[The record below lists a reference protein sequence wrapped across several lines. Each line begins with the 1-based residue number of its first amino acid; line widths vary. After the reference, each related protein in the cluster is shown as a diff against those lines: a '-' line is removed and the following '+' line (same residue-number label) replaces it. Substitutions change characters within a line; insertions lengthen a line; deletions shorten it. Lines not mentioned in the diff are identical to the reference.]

1 MRALREQLS
10 MYLRLVVSVVALLPA
25 GLGMAAA
32 ASAAPPL
39 IAQYHMDD
47 TGGADSSG
55 NGLNGTST
63 AGTSVV
69 AGRFGNALQSST
81 VPTLAVNMTP
91 LMRPQQTTLLL
102 WFKQSGDPGT
112 LKYLVSVG
120 GQGPGECNGSP
131 FAFYTHYQSGKG
143 LSFYVRGMSGSP
155 IVSAGTGVFD
165 GNWHMAAGTF
175 DGSSVRL
182 YVDGQEVG
190 STPPT
195 PDTIN
200 YGIDTSNQLQVAQY
214 SAQAGCGPSSI
225 FPGAI
230 DEVRMYDRAL
240 SATEIGRLAAATGP
254 QPPELVPDGG
264 GGGGG
269 GGGESPTPVGPSPI
283 KFGPGEG
290 TNPPRIFSVDASA
303 PVRAGDLTR
312 VKLGVEGASQ
322 INWDLSGDGKTDL
335 SCGGNETNL
344 SVRLNPAAAI
354 RATGGTAAG
363 RLIKFTTIGANGV
376 PTLPQAVKL
385 PAAAPPITV
394 PTPSTGRLKT
404 PAEVGLCSAAD
415 PPFKVADSLFKY
427 LNIGISCIDQRITFG
442 IVEVKGCF
450 VHATSRN
457 QVPSGDR
464 PIVDQWIKDGG
475 DPNAPID
482 VWLTTKPYK
491 VNGMSVEPFG
501 STSVVFPSLGRIASR
516 SASVKWG
523 PITVRRRGAISLDV
537 RAQPGTS
544 HAPLDTSAGVSGGKT
559 PAVTG
564 SVALG
569 QTGGATIDSF
579 DARKS
584 LPSIAG
590 FSLDAQAQLQ
600 LWSEGGRH
608 YSEAT
613 LHLGLPDVFTAFGG
627 KPPSAGTRISAD
639 NDQDVALDGLDVRVP
654 ELTLGPVELTDV
666 AFHYNA
672 KGHFDPNT
680 GQPVDPQCDGKYW
693 SATANVFIGDKSSKN
708 GRAGFLLAPGLPQ
721 NGIHFCNGGFLAA
734 GGELVFGGPI
744 PAPTIFPGLTLE
756 AIRLGVQLDPPLV
769 HGGVTMDVAKIAR
782 IKGDLLLVLASPG
795 SPYTLTSA
803 DAASFTPVSGT
814 RLVAPTVAAGGE
826 VFVKTPIGELGFGSA
841 YFLYEYPD
849 YVDLGGSVS
858 VVVPGVR
865 VTGTLRG
872 QFRGSTGQFNVEG
885 SVRGC
890 LLVDVICGTLAGW
903 VSHRG
908 VTVCAGDIVKDDWV
922 PGVGYGWGNVLP
934 DIWIPTGCKPST
946 YWDHTISAPRAAQ
959 VGAPITFTVKDGER
973 SKSVQLIG
981 AGGKA
986 PTVTLTAPDGEKIS
1000 VGADKPQFVK
1010 TTKLGLL
1017 RDAEHG
1023 ITVAGILNGKP
1034 GKYIIMPAD
1043 DSSVIVKVKETRDD
1057 DGKGVTAKVRRAASG
1072 SESYILN
1079 YDAGLAGGGK
1089 QVTFVETANAVSHT
1103 IKTVKGGKGAIR
1115 FAPQAGL
1122 RGKRTIVAQTTLD
1135 GKPVPD
1141 QKVATF
1147 TVGDRVS
1154 PGSLRGLK
1162 IRRIGSRLTVSW
1174 SAATNAKHYGI
1185 TVQAANG
1192 QTRTITV
1199 RAPKRTTIIKG
1210 LSPQFGGTVTVSA
1223 EGGLPGVFGK
1233 RARASFKAVA
1243 PRVSA
1248 FLDYQ
1253 QLGKRTDP
1261 REKKAKKQR

>member
-1 MRALREQLS
+1 MH
-10 MYLRLVVSVVALLPA
+10 LRLVVSLAALLPA
-25 GLGMAAA
+25 AALGMIAPA

-47 TGGADSSG
+47 MSGADSSG
-55 NGLNGTST
+55 NGLNGTSA

-81 VPTLAVNMTP
+81 VPTLVRTLTP
-91 LMRPQQTTLLL
+91 LMRPQQATLML

-112 LKYLVSVG
+112 LKYLASVG
-120 GQGPGECNGSP
+120 GEGPGECNGSP
-131 FAFYTHYQSGKG
+131 IAMYTHYEGGKG
-143 LSFYVRGMSGSP
+143 LTFYVRGLGGGHMAP
-155 IVSAGTGVFD
+155 NAGTAVFD
-165 GNWHMAAGTF
+165 GNWHMAVGTF
-175 DGSSVRL
+175 DGTYARL
-182 YVDGQEVG
+182 YVDGQEVAG
-190 STPPT
+190 ALPT
-195 PDTIN
+195 PDSIN
-200 YGIDTSNQLQVAQY
+200 YGIDDANEFQVGQY

-240 SATEIGRLAAATGP
+240 SAAEIGRMAAAAGP
-254 QPPELVPDGG
+254 QPPNLEPDGG
-264 GGGGG
+264 GGSPTPVGP
-269 GGGESPTPVGPSPI
+269 SPTPTPVGPSPI
-283 KFGPGEG
+283 KLGPGQG
-290 TNPPRIFSVDASA
+290 TNPPRIFSVDANA
-303 PVRAGDLTR
+303 PLRAGGLTT

-344 SVRLNPAAAI
+344 SVRLNSAAAI

-385 PAAAPPITV
+385 PAAAAPA
-394 PTPSTGRLKT
+394 PSPASGRLKS
-404 PAEVGLCSAAD
+404 PAEVGLCSATLR
-415 PPFKVADSLFKY
+415 PGEVVDSLFKY
-427 LNIGISCIDQRITFG
+427 LSIGISCAEQRITFG

-450 VHATSRN
+450 VHATSRD
-457 QVPSGDR
+457 QVPAKDR

-482 VWLTTKPYK
+482 VWLTTKPFK
-491 VNGMSVEPFG
+491 VNGMTVEPFG

-523 PITVRRRGAISLDV
+523 PITVRKNGAISLDV

-544 HAPLDTSAGVSGGKT
+544 HAPVDTSSGVSGGST
-559 PAVTG
+559 PTVTG
-564 SVALG
+564 SVTLG

-590 FSLDAQAQLQ
+590 FKLDAQAQLQ

-627 KPPSAGTRISAD
+627 KPPSAVTRISAD
-639 NDQDVALDGLDVRVP
+639 NDRDVTLDGLDVRVP
-654 ELTLGPVELTDV
+654 KLQLGPVELTDV

-672 KGHFDPNT
+672 KGHFGAD
-680 GQPVDPQCDGKYW
+680 GQPVDPQCAGKYW
-693 SATANVFIGDKSSKN
+693 SATANVYIGEKSSKN
-708 GRAGFLLAPGLPQ
+708 GRAGFLLAPGIPQ
-721 NGIHFCNGGFLAA
+721 NGVHFCNGGFLAA
-734 GGELVFGGPI
+734 GGEVVFGGPI
-744 PAPTIFPGLTLE
+744 PAPTIFPGVTLE

-769 HGGVTMDVAKIAR
+769 HGGVTMDVAKVAR

-795 SPYTLTSA
+795 SPYTLTTA
-803 DAASFTPVSGT
+803 DAASFQPVSGT

-826 VFVKTPIGELGFGSA
+826 VFVKTPLGDLGFGSA
-841 YFLYEYPD
+841 YFLYQYPD

-885 SVRGC
+885 SVQGC

-934 DIWIPTGCKPST
+934 NIWIPTGCKPST

-959 VGAPITFTVKDGER
+959 VGAPITFTVKDGET
-973 SKSVQLIG
+973 SKSVQMTG

-986 PTVTLTAPDGEKIS
+986 PLVTLTGPDGETIS
-1000 VGADKPQFVK
+1000 VGAEKPQFVK
-1010 TTKLGLL
+1010 TKKLGLL
-1017 RDAEHG
+1017 RAAEHG

-1034 GKYIIMPAD
+1034 GKYTITPAD
-1043 DSSVIVKVKETRDD
+1043 GSPAIVDVKETRDD
-1057 DGKGVTAKVRRAASG
+1057 DGKGVTAKVRRAGAG
-1072 SESYILN
+1072 SESYILD
-1079 YDAGLAGGGK
+1079 YDAGSAGGGK

-1103 IKTVKGGKGAIR
+1103 IKTVKGGKGSIR
-1115 FAPQAGL
+1115 FTPQAGL
-1122 RGKRTIVAQTTLD
+1122 GGKRTVVAHTVLA
-1135 GKPVPD
+1135 GKPAPD
-1141 QKVATF
+1141 QDVATF

-1154 PGSLRGLK
+1154 PGAIRGLK
-1162 IRRIGSRLTVSW
+1162 LKRSGSRLVLSW
-1174 SAATNAKHYGI
+1174 LAAKNAKRYGI
-1185 TVQAANG
+1185 TVQVANG
-1192 QTRTITV
+1192 QTKTLTV
-1199 RAPKRTTIIKG
+1199 GAAKRTATIKG
-1210 LSPQFGGTVTVSA
+1210 ISPQFGGTVAVSA

-1233 RARASFKAVA
+1233 RARGSFKAVA

-1248 FLDYQ
+1248 FLDYK
-1253 QLGKRTDP
+1253 QLGKRADP
-1261 REKKAKKQR
+1261 RAKKKS

>member
-1 MRALREQLS
+1 
-10 MYLRLVVSVVALLPA
+10 
-25 GLGMAAA
+25 
-32 ASAAPPL
+32 
-39 IAQYHMDD
+39 MDD

-81 VPTLAVNMTP
+81 VPTLAVTMAP
-91 LMRPQQTTLLL
+91 LMRPQKTTLLL
-102 WFKQSGDPGT
+102 WFKQNGDPGI
-112 LKYLVSVG
+112 LKYLASVG

-131 FAFYTHYQSGKG
+131 FAFYTNYLAGKG
-143 LSFYVRGMSGSP
+143 LSFYTRGVSGSSHV
-155 IVSAGTGVFD
+155 VSAGTAVFD

-175 DGSSVRL
+175 DGNSVRL
-182 YVDGQEVG
+182 YVDGQEIG

-195 PDTIN
+195 PDAIN
-200 YGIDTSNQLQVAQY
+200 YGIDTSNQFQVAQY
-214 SAQAGCGPSSI
+214 SAQAGCGPSSV

-240 SATEIGRLAAATGP
+240 SATEIGRMAAATGP
-254 QPPELVPDGG
+254 QPPDLVPDGG

-269 GGGESPTPVGPSPI
+269 GGGLPTPVGPSPTPVGPSPI
-283 KFGPGEG
+283 RFGPGQG
-290 TNPPRIFSVDASA
+290 TNPPRVFSVDASA
-303 PVRAGDLTR
+303 PARAGDLTR
-312 VKLGVEGASQ
+312 VKLGVEGAAQ

-344 SVRLNPAAAI
+344 SVRLRSAAAS

-376 PTLPQAVKL
+376 LTLPQAVKL
-385 PAAAPPITV
+385 PAAAPAITV
-394 PTPSTGRLKT
+394 PTPAGGRLKT
-404 PAEVGLCSAAD
+404 PAEVGLCSATL
-415 PPFKVADSLFKY
+415 PPFEVADTLFKY
-427 LNIGISCIDQRITFG
+427 LNIGISCTEQRVTFG

-457 QVPSGDR
+457 QLPQKDR

-482 VWLTTKPYK
+482 VFLTTKPFK
-491 VNGMSVEPFG
+491 VNGMAVEPFG

-516 SASVKWG
+516 SATVKWG
-523 PITVRRRGAISLDV
+523 PITVRKRGEISLDL

-544 HAPLDTSAGVSGGKT
+544 HAPVDTSAGVSGGKT

-569 QTGGATIDSF
+569 QTGGMTVDSF
-579 DARKS
+579 DARSS

-590 FSLDAQAQLQ
+590 FKLDAQAQLQ

-627 KPPSAGTRISAD
+627 KPPSAGTRINAD
-639 NDQDVALDGLDVRVP
+639 NDNEVALDGLDVRVP
-654 ELTLGPVELTDV
+654 ELELGPVELTDV
-666 AFHYNA
+666 AFRYNA
-672 KGHFDPNT
+672 KGHFGAD
-680 GQPVDPQCDGKYW
+680 GQPVDPLCAGKYW
-693 SATANVFIGDKSSKN
+693 SATANVYIGEKSSKN
-708 GRAGFLLAPGLPQ
+708 GRAGFLLAPGIPQ
-721 NGIHFCNGGFLAA
+721 NGVHFCNGGFLAA
-734 GGELVFGGPI
+734 GGEVVFGGPI
-744 PAPTIFPGLTLE
+744 PPPTIFPGVTLE
-756 AIRLGVQLDPPLV
+756 AIRLGIQIDPPLV
-769 HGGVTMDVAKIAR
+769 HGGVTIDVAKVAR
-782 IKGDLLLVLASPG
+782 VKGDLLLVLASPS
-795 SPYTLTSA
+795 SPYTLTTA
-803 DAASFTPVSGT
+803 DAASFKTVSGT

-826 VFVKTPIGELGFGSA
+826 VFVKTPVGDLGFGSG
-841 YFLYEYPD
+841 YFLYMYPD

-885 SVRGC
+885 SVQGC

-959 VGAPITFTVKDGER
+959 VGAPITFTVKDGET
-973 SKSVQLIG
+973 SKSVQMTG

-986 PTVTLTAPDGEKIS
+986 PLVTLTAPDGEKIS
-1000 VGADKPQFVK
+1000 VGAEAPQFVK
-1010 TTKLGLL
+1010 TKKLGLL
-1017 RDAEHG
+1017 RAAEHG
-1023 ITVAGILNGKP
+1023 ITVAGVLKGKP
-1034 GKYIIMPAD
+1034 GTYTITPAD
-1043 DSSVIVKVKETRDD
+1043 GSPAIVNVKETRGD
-1057 DGKGVTAKVRRAASG
+1057 DGKGVTAKVRRAGSG
-1072 SESYILN
+1072 SESYILD

-1089 QVTFVETANAVSHT
+1089 QVTFVETANGVART

-1115 FAPQAGL
+1115 FTPQAGPG
-1122 RGKRTIVAQTTLD
+1122 GKRTVVARTVLD

-1141 QKVATF
+1141 QDVATF

-1154 PGSLRGLK
+1154 PGALRGLK
-1162 IRRIGSRLTVSW
+1162 VKRSGSRLMLSW
-1174 SAATNAKHYGI
+1174 PAAKNAKRYGI
-1185 TVQAANG
+1185 AVQGANG
-1192 QTRTITV
+1192 QTRTVTV
-1199 RAPKRTTIIKG
+1199 RAPKHTATIKG

-1233 RARASFKAVA
+1233 RARATFKAVA

-1248 FLDYQ
+1248 FLNYK
-1253 QLGKRTDP
+1253 QLGKQTDP
-1261 REKKAKKQR
+1261 REKKAKKKKA

>member
-1 MRALREQLS
+1 
-10 MYLRLVVSVVALLPA
+10 MYPRLVAFLVALLPA
-25 GLGMAAA
+25 TAIAAPA

-47 TGGADSSG
+47 TSGGDSSG
-55 NGLNGTST
+55 NGLNGTSA

-69 AGRFGNALQSST
+69 PGRFGNALQSST
-81 VPTLAVNMTP
+81 VPTLAVDMTS
-91 LMRPQQTTLLL
+91 LMRPQRTTLLL

-120 GQGPGECNGSP
+120 GEGPGECNGSP

-143 LSFYVRGMSGSP
+143 LSFYVRGMVSSYP
-155 IVSAGTGVFD
+155 VSAGTGVFD

-175 DGSSVRL
+175 DGTSVRL
-182 YVDGQEVG
+182 YVDGKEVG
-190 STPPT
+190 ATEAHDS
-195 PDTIN
+195 IN
-200 YGIDTSNQLQVAQY
+200 YGIDDVNRFQVGQY

-225 FPGAI
+225 FPGAM

-240 SATEIGRLAAATGP
+240 SATEIGRMAAATSP
-254 QPPELVPDGG
+254 QPPDLVPDGG
-264 GGGGG
+264 GDGG
-269 GGGESPTPVGPSPI
+269 SPTPVGPSPVPVSPSRI
-283 KFGPGEG
+283 TFGPGQG
-290 TNPPRIFSVDASA
+290 TNPPRVFSIDANA
-303 PVRAGDLTR
+303 PVRAGGLTT

-344 SVRLNPAAAI
+344 SVRLNSGGLQS
-354 RATGGTAAG
+354 RATGGTGAP
-363 RLIKFTTIGANGV
+363 RLIKFTTISANGV
-376 PTLPQAVKL
+376 PTLPQIVKL
-385 PAAAPPITV
+385 PTTPKPALTV
-394 PTPSTGRLKT
+394 SGSARDSLRT
-404 PAEVGLCSAAD
+404 PAEVGLCSAAAS
-415 PPFKVADSLFKY
+415 PAQVADTFFKY
-427 LNIGISCIDQRITFG
+427 LSIGISCIDQRITFG

-450 VHATSRN
+450 VHATSRS
-457 QVPSGDR
+457 QLPQKDR
-464 PIVDQWIKDGG
+464 VVVDQWIKDGG
-475 DPNAPID
+475 DPDAPID
-482 VWLTTKPYK
+482 VWLTTKPFK

-501 STSVVFPSLGRIASR
+501 ATTVIFPSLGRIASR
-516 SASVKWG
+516 SATVKWG
-523 PITVRRRGAISLDV
+523 PITVRKHGAISLDV

-544 HAPLDTSAGVSGGKT
+544 HAPIDTSAGISGGST

-564 SVALG
+564 SITLG

-627 KPPSAGTRISAD
+627 KPPSAGTRISSD
-639 NDQDVALDGLDVRVP
+639 NDHDVALDGLDVRVP
-654 ELTLGPVELTDV
+654 ELELGPVELTDV

-672 KGHFDPNT
+672 KGHFGAN
-680 GQPVDPQCDGKYW
+680 GQPVDPECNGKYW
-693 SATANVFIGDKSSKN
+693 SATANIYIGDKSSQN

-756 AIRLGVQLDPPLV
+756 AIRLGIQLDPPLV
-769 HGGVTMDVAKIAR
+769 HGGVTMAVAKVAR
-782 IKGDLLLVLASPG
+782 IKGDLLLVLASPS
-795 SPYTLTSA
+795 SPYTLTTA
-803 DAASFTPVSGT
+803 DAASFQPVSGT

-826 VFVKTPIGELGFGSA
+826 VFVQTPLGDLGFGSA
-841 YFLYEYPD
+841 YFLYQYPD

-858 VVVPGVR
+858 VAVPGIR
-865 VTGTLRG
+865 VTGSLRG
-872 QFRGSTGQFNVEG
+872 QFRASTGQFNVEG
-885 SVRGC
+885 SVKGC
-890 LLVDVICGTLAGW
+890 LLVDVICGTVAGW

-908 VTVCAGDIVKDDWV
+908 VTVCAGDIVEDEIV
-922 PGVGYGWGNVLP
+922 PGVGYGWGNALP
-934 DIWIPTGCKPST
+934 NIWIPTGCKPSK

-959 VGAPITFTVKDGER
+959 AGGPVTFTVKDGET
-973 SKSVQLIG
+973 SKSVEMIG

-986 PTVTLTAPDGEKIS
+986 PLVTLTAPDGEKIS
-1000 VGADKPQFVK
+1000 VGTDKPQFVK
-1010 TTKLGLL
+1010 TKKLGLL

-1023 ITVAGILNGKP
+1023 ITVAGVLKGKP
-1034 GKYIIMPAD
+1034 GKYTVTPAD
-1043 DSSVIVKVKETRDD
+1043 GSPTIVQVKETRDD
-1057 DGKGVTAKVRRAASG
+1057 DGKGVTGKVRRAG
-1072 SESYILN
+1072 DSYILD
-1079 YDAGLAGGGK
+1079 YDAGTAGGGQ
-1089 QVTFVETANAVSHT
+1089 QVMFTEKANAVYHT
-1103 IKTVKGGKGAIR
+1103 IKTVKGGKGSIR
-1115 FAPQAGL
+1115 FTPQPGL
-1122 RGKRTIVAQTTLD
+1122 GGKRTVVAQVTLD

-1141 QKVATF
+1141 QDVATF
-1147 TVGDRVS
+1147 TVGDGVS
-1154 PGSLRGLK
+1154 PGALRGLK
-1162 IRRIGSRLTVSW
+1162 LKRSGSRLVLSW
-1174 SAATNAKHYGI
+1174 LAAKNAKRYGI

-1192 QTRTITV
+1192 QTKTLTV
-1199 RAPKRTTIIKG
+1199 RAAKRTATIKG
-1210 LSPQFGGTVTVSA
+1210 ISPQFGGTVTVSA

-1233 RARASFKAVA
+1233 RARTTFKAVA

-1248 FLDYQ
+1248 FLDYK

-1261 REKKAKKQR
+1261 REKKAKK